1 MDLCAIFAQYGEMME
16 IPLASKR
23 LKILRERSKLSVQEL
38 ADRLQL
44 PKSTYASKEDK
55 FKKGNLPIEFVT
67 QLLPILTGLG
77 DPPITGREI
86 WELAGISERTLQN
99 VASRASLRKDKAA
112 PSGSVAQPS
121 AAFPPPTAETR
132 AAIVEINIRAGMGG
146 GGESL
151 VMAHTDEFG
160 NSVSIDDVKAVWDLP
175 ADYVRH
181 ELRVSP
187 RDSRI
192 IEVKGD
198 SMSPTLESGDR
209 VMIDTL
215 DRTPSPGGL
224 FALWDGL
231 GVIVKRLEHIL
242 NSEPPRI
249 KIKSDNPRHD
259 AYERIIDEINIIGR
273 VVWFARRV

>member
-1 MDLCAIFAQYGEMME
+1 M
-16 IPLASKR
+16 ASKR
-23 LKILRERSKLSVQEL
+23 LKTLRERSKLSVQDL
-38 ADRLQL
+38 ADRLAL

-55 FKKGNLPIEFVT
+55 YKKGNFPIEFVT

-77 DPPITGREI
+77 DPPITAREV
-86 WELAGISERTLQN
+86 WELAGISEKTLKTI
-99 VASRASLRKDKAA
+99 ATRATA
-112 PSGSVAQPS
+112 PKVDATSIRQPPDMPGTPLEGES
-121 AAFPPPTAETR
+121 R
-132 AAIVEINIRAGMGG
+132 AAIPEINIRAGMGG

-160 NSVSIDDVKAVWDLP
+160 NSVSVDDVKAVWNLP
-175 ADYVRH
+175 SDYVRH

-231 GVIVKRLEHIL
+231 GVIVKRLEHVL
-242 NSEPPRI
+242 NSDPPLIR
-249 KIKSDNPRHD
+249 IKSDNPRHD
-259 AYERIIDEINIIGR
+259 QYERVMDEINIIGR